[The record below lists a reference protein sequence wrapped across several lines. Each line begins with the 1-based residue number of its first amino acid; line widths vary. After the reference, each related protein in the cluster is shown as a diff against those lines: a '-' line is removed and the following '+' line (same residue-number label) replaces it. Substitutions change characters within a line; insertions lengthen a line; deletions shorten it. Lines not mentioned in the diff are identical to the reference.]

1 MFHTFLGVRR
11 PNQRGHSI
19 FFRIP
24 HGCRSR
30 YVFLFDQELSS
41 LEERGAAPRFSGGRR
56 LRRSRIWMHKGIA
69 SGFEFRPPFSPPRD
83 FSLIP
88 VYRPLR
94 SKGRATPRGCVR
106 LFSQFLQCNHADP
119 LGAKA
124 EEWRIRIFLLHSRL
138 QSELRSWLQGSA
150 QGLRRSS
157 LQLGP
162 LAVLAVEL
170 AAVFPSFSVE

>member
-41 LEERGAAPRFSGGRR
+41 LGERGAAPRFSGGRR

-124 EEWRIRIFLLHSRL
+124 EEC
-138 QSELRSWLQGSA
+138 GSA
-150 QGLRRSS
+150 FFCSTVGCKVSCGVGCRVRRR
-157 LQLGP
+157 
-162 LAVLAVEL
+162 VCV
-170 AAVFPSFSVE
+170 AAPCSWVH